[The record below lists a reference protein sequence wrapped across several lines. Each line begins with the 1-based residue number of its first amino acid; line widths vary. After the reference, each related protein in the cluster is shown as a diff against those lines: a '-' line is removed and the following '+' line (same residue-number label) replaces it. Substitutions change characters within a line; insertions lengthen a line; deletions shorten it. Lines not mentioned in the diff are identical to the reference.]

1 MSYSRNDWTK
11 TAHMR
16 AIDVW
21 VVLCYIGIFSALI
34 EYCAILYLTKNPQS
48 ENKTEAQAQAYTTS
62 QAEETIE
69 LGRTGSHIKKPSRQ
83 QNLANRIERITR
95 FLLLFYNITFPIVY
109 FAVCTFQ

>member
-1 MSYSRNDWTK
+1 
-11 TAHMR
+11 MR

-34 EYCAILYLTKNPQS
+34 EYCAILYLTNNTHS
-48 ENKTEAQAQAYTTS
+48 ENKTEAQAHATA

-69 LGRTGSHIKKPSRQ
+69 LGRTGSHIKMPSRQ